1 MSNGTSPTI
10 TANQTATRA
19 RLHIANQWP
28 LTCRVRFSSH
38 YPTLLPHVCLPL
50 SVSTPLLATVE
61 KSFSALWSPFPFS
74 PAEDFRRR
82 AEVKSVSSS
91 DLWSSLGR
99 SSGALA
105 LAASVPKKSC
115 PSVKLLSVAGW
126 ITPESLGEGDGGC
139 W

>member
-28 LTCRVRFSSH
+28 LTCLVPFSSTTQH
-38 YPTLLPHVCLPL
+38 FSHMSVSL

-115 PSVKLLSVAGW
+115 PSVKRLSVAGW